1 MILIAMLVISI
12 VYWLKNVFVVVSQIR
27 MTFQEIRII
36 ATGPSIEN
44 QLREINTICRRSW
57 FIAAHIW
64 KIYDF
69 KIEVIPFIINVS
81 TELTTLVKLEVYVPN

>member
-1 MILIAMLVISI
+1 LVYPPELEIKETTDTASSTSILGIYLA
-12 VYWLKNVFVVVSQIR
+12 VSQIR

-44 QLREINTICRRSW
+44 QLREVNTICRRSW

-64 KIYDF
+64 NLIQ
-69 KIEVIPFIINVS
+69 P
-81 TELTTLVKLEVYVPN
+81 TGT